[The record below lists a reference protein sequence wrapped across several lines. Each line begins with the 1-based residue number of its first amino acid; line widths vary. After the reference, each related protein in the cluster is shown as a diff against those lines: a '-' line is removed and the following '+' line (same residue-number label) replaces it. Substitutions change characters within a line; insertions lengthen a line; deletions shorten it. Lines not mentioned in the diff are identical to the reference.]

1 MNNDLLLAQFIAAA
15 SSKRKSRPYKMV
27 YGVLEQDMVKLDN
40 SLESNPT
47 RAFLDDLEYGLKPL
61 PENIRRLIYIVDRT
75 GYTAPRGAKLL
86 LRYNAYN
93 GFYEPVSKQQY
104 IIHGLINTNGTA
116 SVEFN
121 YMPGYKSGDYAYK
134 GTISYSNPLGLQT
147 LNNDQSSNKSGIFMY
162 DNSQWNL
169 IAVG

>member
-1 MNNDLLLAQFIAAA
+1 MNNDLLLAQFISTA
-15 SSKRKSRPYKMV
+15 SSKSKSCSYKMV
-27 YGVLEQDMVKLDN
+27 YGILEQDLVKLEN
-40 SLESNPT
+40 SLETSPT

-61 PENIRRLIYIVDRT
+61 PQNIRRLIYIVDRT

-86 LRYNAYN
+86 LRYNTDT

-104 IIHGLINTNGTA
+104 IIYGLINSNGTA

-121 YMPGYKSGDYAYK
+121 FMPGYKSGDYTYK
-134 GTISYSNPLGLQT
+134 GIITYANPLGLQT
-147 LNNDQSSNKSGIFMY
+147 TSKDQNSNRNGIFMY
-162 DNSQWNL
+162 DNSRWNL